1 LSRASQNFRSDLL
14 GVVVV
19 DAVVEL
25 VGELAV
31 EVWDD
36 DAGDVAILFQNSLER
51 FILKDILVKTQH
63 PRETRGSI
71 LWNVF
76 GVDLCFVR

>member
-1 LSRASQNFRSDLL
+1 MSRASQNFRSDLL

-36 DAGDVAILFQNSLER
+36 DAGDVAILFQNSLEC
-51 FILKDILVKTQH
+51 FIFKDILVKTQH
-63 PRETRGSI
+63 PRETSWSI
-71 LWNVF
+71 L
-76 GVDLCFVR
+76 